1 MMETFFTNSNSEKKF
16 GYCRALSVDG
26 WVFVSGTAGAD
37 FNTGEFP
44 ADIEGQ
50 ARQMVSN
57 VEYILKE
64 AGSGLHDVV
73 MRSIYLADPKDTPTV
88 WGIVNE
94 KMSHSPA
101 NQGLSVNFLADP
113 IKVYMS
119 VIARKGAG
127 TPK

>member
-1 MMETFFTNSNSEKKF
+1 MEHFFTNSKSEKKF

-26 WVFVSGTAGAD
+26 WIFVSGTAGAD
-37 FNTGEFP
+37 FTTGKF
-44 ADIEGQ
+44 ADDVEGQ
-50 ARQMVSN
+50 ARQMVEN

-73 MRSIYLADPKDTPTV
+73 MRSIYLGSAEDTASV
-88 WGIVNE
+88 WAIVNE

-101 NQGLSVNFLADP
+101 NQGLAVSFLAPP